1 MYYCTSFENCCYVN
15 ETRIDTWFDIENHFL
30 KSNWRH
36 CLCFCVLFRLAAA
49 ELFMLCWQGGRQI
62 QLKKE
67 KEGRGL
73 LTPCLRLQIK
83 DLALDHASMAP
94 FVSLEIFFLTDI
106 HSNLQLWWCF
116 AVISNPSS
124 CCLTLLIT
132 DVCCSLMT
140 FWASSASII
149 LSLSLPLPSLI
160 HQLFSSFNFSLSPYN
175 CQIV

>member
-132 DVCCSLMT
+132 LRCLLQFNDLLSFKCFNNPFSI
-140 FWASSASII
+140 SSTAVINTSA
-149 LSLSLPLPSLI
+149 
-160 HQLFSSFNFSLSPYN
+160 
-175 CQIV
+175 V